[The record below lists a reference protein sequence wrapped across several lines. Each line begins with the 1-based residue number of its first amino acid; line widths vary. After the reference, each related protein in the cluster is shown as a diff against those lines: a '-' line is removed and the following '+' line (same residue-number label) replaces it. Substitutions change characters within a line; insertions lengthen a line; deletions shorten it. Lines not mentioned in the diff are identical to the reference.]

1 MLIWLNKKG
10 RGKVPGL
17 TGYYAV
23 LITSSSAYASPD
35 LADNI
40 SP

>member
-1 MLIWLNKKG
+1 MAQKKG

-17 TGYYAV
+17 SGYYAV